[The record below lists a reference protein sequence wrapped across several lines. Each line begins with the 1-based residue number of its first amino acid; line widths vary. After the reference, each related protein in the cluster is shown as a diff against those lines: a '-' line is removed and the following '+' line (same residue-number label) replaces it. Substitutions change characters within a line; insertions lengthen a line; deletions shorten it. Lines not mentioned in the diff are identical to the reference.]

1 VPGTGPE
8 AACAVEFWSLKI
20 YSISNATLTLSVCP
34 LKLSLMFSL
43 AFRPVARVRGTA
55 PCATVPVSLSIRVLF
70 LINKLLHR
78 IRIYDVT
85 KNLLRK
91 KEDVYTI
98 FKKLNPIKLALGK

>member
-55 PCATVPVSLSIRVLF
+55 PCATVSVSLSIRVLF

-78 IRIYDVT
+78 IYDVT

-91 KEDVYTI
+91 RRRCVHYFQK
-98 FKKLNPIKLALGK
+98 IKPYKTSVG